1 MKKLRPAVGIA
12 VAQLRHRWVRATLG
26 VIGVAVAVLATIL
39 LLSLGFSVLDIGSAG
54 FTRIGGDLWVTAGSV
69 TFAPGAVGGIEANIL
84 GAHGVTAD
92 IERTDGV
99 KDARALSFQ
108 SVYVGTEP
116 GDYETIVGAG
126 ITGDGSA
133 FQTTR
138 GQTFQSTDTHYANG
152 SYNGSMTN
160 EVLLDK
166 RAADQL
172 GVEVG
177 DTIHVGGT
185 LAAADNNEFTVVGIS
200 NDVARYLGT
209 PTVMLHLSELQEVS
223 GTTGTD
229 SAATILVTVEKDAD
243 ETAVQ
248 TELQEEYP
256 EYEIRTNQEQFE
268 SVLQSQS
275 ALLASAFTI
284 VVLAILGG
292 IALVSN
298 VLGLFVYQQR
308 EALAALRAVGVS
320 TGLLLRIV
328 VAQGLTIAAFGAA
341 LGIVV
346 AAPAVRA
353 LNRIVV
359 DVTGLEFISMPEW
372 TAAVGGG
379 IALTL
384 GLVGALVAGL
394 LVARVSPL
402 EHLSR

>member
-1 MKKLRPAVGIA
+1 MRKLRPAIGIA
-12 VAQLRHRWVRATLG
+12 LAQLRHRWVRATLG
-26 VIGVAVAVLATIL
+26 IIGVAVAVLATIL
-39 LLSLGFSVLDIGSAG
+39 LLSLGFSVLDIGGAG

-69 TFAPGAVGGIEANIL
+69 TFAPGTVGGIDANIL
-84 GAHGVTAD
+84 GAHDVAAD

-138 GQTFQSTDTHYANG
+138 GQTFQTTDTHYANG
-152 SYNGSMTN
+152 SYNGQMTN

-166 RAADQL
+166 RAAEQL

-229 SAATILVTVEKDAD
+229 PAATVLVTVEDGAD

-248 TELQEEYP
+248 TDLQDAYP
-256 EYEIRTNQEQFE
+256 EYEVRTNQEQFE
-268 SVLQSQS
+268 SVLRSQS

-320 TGLLLRIV
+320 TGLLLRVV
-328 VAQGLTIAAFGAA
+328 VAQGLTIATLGAA
-341 LGIVV
+341 LGIAT
-346 AAPAVRA
+346 AAPAVRG
-353 LNRIVV
+353 LNRVV
-359 DVTGLEFISMPEW
+359 VSVTGLEFISMPSW

-379 IALTL
+379 IALAL

>member
-1 MKKLRPAVGIA
+1 MNKLRPAVGIA

-26 VIGVAVAVLATIL
+26 IVGVAVAVLATIL

-69 TFAPGAVGGIEANIL
+69 TFAPGTVGGIDANIL
-84 GAHGVTAD
+84 GSHGVAAD

-116 GDYETIVGAG
+116 GEYETIVGAG

-138 GQTFQSTDTHYANG
+138 GQTFQTTDTHYANG
-152 SYNGSMTN
+152 SYDGPMTN
-160 EVLLDK
+160 EILLDK

-177 DTIHVGGT
+177 DTVHVGGT
-185 LAAADNNEFTVVGIS
+185 LVAADNNEFTVVGIS

-229 SAATILVTVEKDAD
+229 PAATVLVTVEEGAD
-243 ETAVQ
+243 ETAIQ
-248 TELQEEYP
+248 SELQEEYP

-268 SVLQSQS
+268 SVLRSQS

-320 TGLLLRIV
+320 TGLLLRVV
-328 VAQGLTIAAFGAA
+328 VAQGLTIATLGAA
-341 LGIVV
+341 LGIAV
-346 AAPAVRA
+346 AAPAVRG
-353 LNRIVV
+353 LNRVV
-359 DVTGLEFISMPEW
+359 VSVTGLEFISMPPW

-379 IALTL
+379 IALAL

-394 LVARVSPL
+394 LVASVSPL

>member
-1 MKKLRPAVGIA
+1 MRKLRPLVGIA
-12 VAQLRHRWVRATLG
+12 VSQLRHRWVRATLG

-69 TFAPGAVGGIEANIL
+69 TFAPGAVGGIEADIL
-84 GAHGVTAD
+84 GAHSVAAD

-99 KDARALSFQ
+99 ADARALSFQ

-116 GDYETIVGAG
+116 GDYDTIVGAG
-126 ITGDGSA
+126 VTGDEST

-138 GQTFQSTDTHYANG
+138 GQTFQATDTHYANG
-152 SYNGSMTN
+152 SYDGPMTN

-166 RAADQL
+166 RAANQL

-209 PTVMLHLSELQEVS
+209 PTIMLHLSELQEVS

-229 SAATILVTVEKDAD
+229 PAATILVTVEDGTN

-248 TELQEEYP
+248 AELQEEYP

-275 ALLASAFTI
+275 ALLASAVTI

-308 EALAALRAVGVS
+308 EALAALRAVGIS
-320 TGLLLRIV
+320 TGLLLRVV

-341 LGIVV
+341 IGIAV
-346 AAPAVRA
+346 AAPAVRL
-353 LNRIVV
+353 LNRIVTA
-359 DVTGLEFISMPEW
+359 VTGLEFVSMPPW

-379 IALTL
+379 IALSL
-384 GLVGALVAGL
+384 GLVGSLVAGL
-394 LVARVSPL
+394 LVVRVSPL

>member
-1 MKKLRPAVGIA
+1 MSKLRPAVGIA

-26 VIGVAVAVLATIL
+26 IIGVAVAVLATIL

-69 TFAPGAVGGIEANIL
+69 TFAPGAVGGIDANIL
-84 GAHGVTAD
+84 GAHGVAAD

-99 KDARALSFQ
+99 SDARALSFQ

-116 GDYETIVGAG
+116 GEYDTIIGAG
-126 ITGDGSA
+126 ITGDGST

-138 GQTFQSTDTHYANG
+138 GQTFQATDTHYANG
-152 SYNGSMTN
+152 SYNGPMTN

-229 SAATILVTVEKDAD
+229 PAATVLVTVEEDAD

-248 TELQEEYP
+248 SELQEEYS

-268 SVLQSQS
+268 SVLRSQS
-275 ALLASAFTI
+275 AVLASAFTI

-320 TGLLLRIV
+320 TGLLLRVV
-328 VAQGLTIAAFGAA
+328 VAQGLTIATLGAA
-341 LGIVV
+341 LGIAV
-346 AAPAVRA
+346 AAPAVRG
-353 LNRIVV
+353 LNRVV
-359 DVTGLEFISMPEW
+359 VSVTGLEFISMPSW

-379 IALTL
+379 IALAL

>member
-1 MKKLRPAVGIA
+1 MRKLRPAVGIA
-12 VAQLRHRWVRATLG
+12 IAQLRHRWVRATLG
-26 VIGVAVAVLATIL
+26 IIGVAVAVLATIL

-84 GAHGVTAD
+84 GAHGVAAD

-126 ITGDGSA
+126 ITGDGRA

-138 GQTFQSTDTHYANG
+138 GQTFNSGDTHYANG

-185 LAAADNNEFTVVGIS
+185 LAAADENEFTVVGIS

-229 SAATILVTVEKDAD
+229 PAATILVTVEDDAD

-248 TELQEEYP
+248 TDLQEEYP

-320 TGLLLRIV
+320 TGLLLRVV
-328 VAQGLTIAAFGAA
+328 VAQGLTIAALGAA
-341 LGIVV
+341 LGIAV

-359 DVTGLEFISMPEW
+359 AVTGLEFISMPEW

>member
-1 MKKLRPAVGIA
+1 MTKLRPAVGIA

-26 VIGVAVAVLATIL
+26 IIGVAVAVLATIL

-69 TFAPGAVGGIEANIL
+69 TFAPGAVGGIDANIL
-84 GAHGVTAD
+84 GAHGVAAD

-116 GDYETIVGAG
+116 GEYETIVGAG

-138 GQTFQSTDTHYANG
+138 GQTFQATDTHYANG

-166 RAADQL
+166 RAAEQL

-229 SAATILVTVEKDAD
+229 PAATVLVTVEEGAD

-248 TELQEEYP
+248 SELQEEYP

-268 SVLQSQS
+268 SVLRSQS
-275 ALLASAFTI
+275 AVLASAFTI

-320 TGLLLRIV
+320 TGLLLRVV
-328 VAQGLTIAAFGAA
+328 VAQGLTIATLGAA
-341 LGIVV
+341 LGIAV
-346 AAPAVRA
+346 AAPAVRG
-353 LNRIVV
+353 LNRVV
-359 DVTGLEFISMPEW
+359 VSVTGLEFISMPSW

-379 IALTL
+379 IALVL